1 MQVVDDVSKISRG
14 ANATITSNYYY
25 PEYTDG
31 ECEDSA
37 DSDSD
42 NYDDINDER
51 DGSDVD
57 E

>member
-1 MQVVDDVSKISRG
+1 VQVVDDVSKISRG
-14 ANATITSNYYY
+14 ANATITNYYY

-42 NYDDINDER
+42 DYDDNDDE
-51 DGSDVD
+51 SDVD
-57 E
+57 DF

>member
-42 NYDDINDER
+42 DYDDNDDE
-51 DGSDVD
+51 SDVD
-57 E
+57 DF